1 MTRVLSV
8 AALQVLVLLGMAGY
22 HEYVQRTA
30 PTFRIPLAPSDP
42 FDVLRGRY
50 FVLNPA
56 DRFISATSPHLSR
69 AEVDRFLAG
78 NASFA
83 GEAEVGFCPVEA
95 LYRVCALRR
104 TGEPAPAGTAAAFWS
119 PARLELDRSDDG
131 FRLQVNL
138 RLDRFFIPNQVVLPG
153 RETEAGWELE
163 VSHRPGRTLLPR
175 RLYFKGTP
183 IEGAR

>member
-50 FVLNPA
+50 FVLNPT
-56 DRFISATSPHLSR
+56 DRFIRGGSPHLSQ
-69 AEVDRFLAG
+69 AEVNRFLSG
-78 NASFA
+78 EESFS
-83 GEAEVGFCPVEA
+83 GEAEVGFCPVGD

-104 TGEPAPAGTAAAFWS
+104 VSESYSPGTATFWS
-119 PARLELDRSDDG
+119 RARLDVNRDVG
-131 FRLQVNL
+131 FSLGLNL
-138 RLDRFFIPNQVVLPG
+138 RLDRFFIPNQTVLPG

-163 VSHRPGRTLLPR
+163 VAHRPGRTLLPR

-183 IEGAR
+183 VEGAR

>member
-50 FVLNPA
+50 FVLNPT
-56 DRFISATSPHLSR
+56 DRIVSDASPHLSE
-69 AEVDRFLAG
+69 AEVVRFLAG
-78 NASFA
+78 APSFA
-83 GEAEVGFCPVEA
+83 GEAEVGFCPVEGIH
-95 LYRVCALRR
+95 RVCALRR
-104 TGEPAPAGTAAAFWS
+104 PGESEPPGAAAFWS
-119 PARLELDRSDDG
+119 RARLVLSRSGDG
-131 FRLQVNL
+131 FRLQVDL
-138 RLDRFFIPNQVVLPG
+138 RLDRFFIPNQAELPG

-163 VSHRPGRTLLPR
+163 VSHRPGSTLLPK

-183 IEGAR
+183 VEGAR